1 MPLANRSAA
10 RPTQRVDAPGWAAP
24 GPATRLAGNTESP

>member
-1 MPLANRSAA
+1 MPLANRSP
-10 RPTQRVDAPGWAAP
+10 RRLTRRTGVRGQAAP